1 VERKD
6 FYMAQVNYFL
16 TEEQQMIVDLARQI
30 AVEKIIPVR
39 AKLDENEEFPWDIM
53 KDMAQADLFGLYI
66 PEEYGGFAKGC
77 FENCLALEQLAYGCI
92 AVTTT
97 FAASALGGY
106 PILLFGS
113 DEQKA
118 RYLPDIAAGK
128 RLVAFG
134 LTEANA
140 GSDAARIQTT
150 AVEDGDHWVLNGTKQ
165 WITSGGEAEIYTIVA
180 MTNKNKGARGA
191 TAYILEKGD
200 PGFSFGKKE
209 RKMGL
214 NASSTRELIFN
225 ECRIPK
231 DRMLGRKGQGFIMA
245 MRTLDLAR
253 PGIGAIA
260 VGLAQ
265 AALDEAVKY
274 ARQRIQFGQPIIS
287 FQALQHMLADMATKI
302 EASRALVYSIART
315 IDEGTKDTA
324 KMSAMAK
331 LFATDMAMQVTTDAV
346 QILGGYGY
354 MKSYPVEKMMRDA
367 KILQI
372 YEGTNQILR
381 NVIGKALNKE
391 YAKK

>member
-1 VERKD
+1 
-6 FYMAQVNYFL
+6 MAQVNYFL

-53 KDMAQADLFGLYI
+53 KDMAQADLFGLYV

-140 GSDAARIQTT
+140 GSDAAGIQTT

-191 TAYILEKGD
+191 TSFIVEKGD

-214 NASSTRELIFN
+214 NASSTRELIMN

-231 DRMLGRKGQGFIMA
+231 DRILGRKGQGFIMA
-245 MRTLDLAR
+245 MRTLDIAR

-274 ARQRIQFGQPIIS
+274 ARQRIQFGQPIIA

-302 EASRALVYSIART
+302 EASRALVYSVART

-381 NVIGKALNKE
+381 NVIGQALNKE